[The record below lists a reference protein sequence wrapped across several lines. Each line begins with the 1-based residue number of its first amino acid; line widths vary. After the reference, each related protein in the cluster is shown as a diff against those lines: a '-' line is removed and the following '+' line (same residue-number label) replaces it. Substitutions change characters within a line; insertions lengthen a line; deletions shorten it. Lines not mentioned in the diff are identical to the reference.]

1 MCFGGPIY
9 NYARELGRCSGV
21 RHVII
26 SEVMRR
32 CDRCRPEFEEARL
45 IVNAE
50 LHRLVTGSVVVH
62 VYHYRALSQNWEQY
76 MLRDGVHLNKV
87 GTRRYR
93 RQIRKCVRH
102 YAKKIKTH
110 RLMKCV
116 KIVCVVLSLVLV
128 VVGLFMCHCGCT
140 SIGRLNGKKESKRKV
155 TVAQYGK
162 I

>member
-9 NYARELGRCSGV
+9 NYARELGRCPGV

-32 CDRCRPEFEEARL
+32 CQIL

-50 LHRLVTGSVVVH
+50 LRRLVTGSGVIH

-76 MLRDGVHLNKV
+76 MLRVGVHMNKV
-87 GTRRYR
+87 GMGRYR

-102 YAKKIKTH
+102 YAKKIKRH

-116 KIVCVVLSLVLV
+116 TNVCVVLSLVLV
-128 VVGLFMCHCGCT
+128 VVGLFM
-140 SIGRLNGKKESKRKV
+140 SLWLYKYRPIEWE
-155 TVAQYGK
+155 K
-162 I
+162 IK